1 MQREIGPPGSG
12 SYRGVCELSGKIQK
26 ERKKETLLVSF
37 IFGSPFLWMVYSLCF
52 LCGSDGE
59 ESVCS
64 AGDPGLILGLGR
76 CPGEGNGNPLQYSC
90 LENSMDRGAWW
101 ATVHGITKSQTQL
114 SDYTCML
121 SCFYHLWGLLGGA
134 SGDSTWVASP
144 PMLWPLPLHFIPLFW
159 ARPRTHSFITCLLM
173 QET

>member
-1 MQREIGPPGSG
+1 MSNPCRGKSGPQALGHIGVSV
-12 SYRGVCELSGKIQK
+12 SCLERS
-26 ERKKETLLVSF
+26 RKKETLLVSF

-64 AGDPGLILGLGR
+64 AVDTGLLLGLGR
-76 CPGEGNGNPLQYSC
+76 CPGDGNGNPLQYSC
-90 LENSMDRGAWW
+90 LENSMDRGACW

-121 SCFYHLWGLLGGA
+121 SCFYHLWGLPGGA
-134 SGDSTWVASP
+134 SGKEPACSCRRHKRCGFES
-144 PMLWPLPLHFIPLFW
+144 
-159 ARPRTHSFITCLLM
+159 
-173 QET
+173 